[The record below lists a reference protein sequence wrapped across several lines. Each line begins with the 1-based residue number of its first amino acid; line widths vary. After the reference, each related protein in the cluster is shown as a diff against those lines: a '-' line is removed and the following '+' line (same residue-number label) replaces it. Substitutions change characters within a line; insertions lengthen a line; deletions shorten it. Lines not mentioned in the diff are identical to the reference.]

1 MFSTFKLAIVGGIIF
16 TIVGAFWYVSG
27 LQSDLA
33 KSQQNVSTLESS
45 VEQQVQV
52 IDQMQRDQ
60 EKIFDARDDMRDLVQ
75 SQKKEIDSLR
85 SRFNESSNGSKR
97 DIGELA
103 VQKPTLI
110 KNIINKASSKAV
122 RCIEIASGAK
132 LTKEEINANSNSECN
147 FDNSSS

>member
-27 LQSDLA
+27 LQS
-33 KSQQNVSTLESS
+33 
-45 VEQQVQV
+45 VQV

-85 SRFNESSNGSKR
+85 SRFNESSSGSKR